1 MSNADSR
8 VSVRPATAPDAA
20 DIAAIQVASLRSV
33 ARAVGG
39 ASVGIPYLEVQRA
52 WNDTLSR
59 TPPPGCSTMV
69 ALHGSRVV
77 GFVVAQPAPS
87 HHIDHAK
94 APDIPDG
101 LELAALD
108 VDERFRRSGHAS
120 RMLAA
125 IVDTAREA
133 GLSAR
138 SLQVWISPND
148 EARVRFFQSAGF
160 APAGLLRRLDVA
172 GTPMTQHLWWAGL
185 DSAGSGGGGRP
196 NAQADSAGARGP
208 EGCGHPAESTN

>member
-1 MSNADSR
+1 MSNADIR

-39 ASVGIPYLEVQRA
+39 ASVDVSPLEVQRA

-108 VDERFRRSGHAS
+108 VDEKLRRSGHAS

-160 APAGLLRRLDVA
+160 VPAGLLRRLDVA

-185 DSAGSGGGGRP
+185 DGAGS
-196 NAQADSAGARGP
+196 DSSEGP
-208 EGCGHPAESTN
+208 EARANSADACDRHGHDHPAESTN